1 MDTIFI
7 KFLILLTLTLGAI
20 QSVKAETYAPDFKYG
35 ISDKPDRLSDPVTAC
50 RLFWNTSEIPQLA
63 WGTQPTA
70 APFSFNGD
78 PNYTYQC
85 SFKYTNAS
93 GYQVTAQANL
103 LKFPICNVPATYNTT
118 TKLCSVTCQVGT
130 TFNASTKS
138 CEAPP
143 PPCTS
148 GEVVSSGYYDGGKN
162 PSGSFPNVSCQS
174 GCSVIFQ
181 GTWPF
186 SQSNQADGMHYYAK
200 GSYVKDGFT
209 CSGSGTSPAASSS
222 APKSVEQQ
230 AADAAAAQAAAEK
243 SAKAAA
249 DKAAADAK
257 TAADK
262 AASAAAAQAAEAAKQ
277 AAEEAVKKAEA
288 SKAAAD
294 KAASDPNATQ
304 ADKDA
309 ANTKA
314 AADKAAAD
322 AAKQA
327 SATASGAAAAAQKD
341 DTKPEQKDFCEK
353 NPTSF
358 ICKTS
363 AVNAGYCAPNGTV
376 SGFSCD
382 SDPVFCS
389 MAQTQLQAYC
399 LQNSRDEALVT
410 AYNNMKND
418 TGSTNPANPAN
429 IQNINIPTTLNASSP
444 YAGQCNPD
452 VTISVGTTSATLPFS
467 AWCPYLNALGYLFLA
482 MAYMSAAVIISRT

>member
-1 MDTIFI
+1 MDTIFLKLLLVTI
-7 KFLILLTLTLGAI
+7 LIFGAI
-20 QSVKAETYAPDFKYG
+20 NNANADYVPTKFYKLAYPSNGIYYTDYNQACSDF
-35 ISDKPDRLSDPVTAC
+35 LTH
-50 RLFWNTSEIPQLA
+50 
-63 WGTQPTA
+63 
-70 APFSFNGD
+70 
-78 PNYTYQC
+78 YQ
-85 SFKYTNAS
+85 
-93 GYQVTAQANL
+93 
-103 LKFPICNVPATYNTT
+103 TT
-118 TKLCSVTCQVGT
+118 TIGRNYSISLCSSTLVRIQS
-130 TFNASTKS
+130 NPINSNYEASTTITTWKDCGQGYVLWS
-138 CEAPP
+138 TSPNGMCSGVQPP
-143 PPCTS
+143 VCPS
-148 GEVVSSGYYDGGKN
+148 GQVVSSGYYDGGKN

-222 APKSVEQQ
+222 VPKSVEQQ

-243 SAKAAA
+243 AAKAAA

-262 AASAAAAQAAEAAKQ
+262 AVSAAAAQAAEAAKQ
-277 AAEEAVKKAEA
+277 AAEEAIKKAEA

-327 SATASGAAAAAQKD
+327 SSTAAGAAAAAQKD

-399 LQNSRDEALVT
+399 LQNSRDEALVA